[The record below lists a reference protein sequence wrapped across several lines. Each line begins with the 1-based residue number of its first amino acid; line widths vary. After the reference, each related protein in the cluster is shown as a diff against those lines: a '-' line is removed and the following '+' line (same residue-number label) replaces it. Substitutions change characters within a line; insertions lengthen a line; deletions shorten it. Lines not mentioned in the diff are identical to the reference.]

1 MTSPDQIAADPLTA
15 ISHSRHLALELS
27 ETLKLA
33 IPLALTQLGQ
43 IAMMTTDIAMI
54 GRLGSEAM
62 AAAALAH
69 TVFFVSFTFGMG
81 LVSAVAPLAAQ
92 AFGARNP
99 HLIRRSLRVGMWAAL
114 LMSLPMM
121 ALLLRGEQILLMLG
135 QAPTS
140 AHLAQQYLLGLAWGM
155 LPALWFMAIRGFMSA
170 VNRPEPILWITLAA
184 IPANAALVY
193 VLLYG
198 AFGLPELGLFGVGLA
213 SSIVNL
219 ATFLAGLWFATR
231 RRPFRKY
238 HVLGHF
244 WRTDWQLMR
253 KLVIIGAPISIS
265 FLLEYG
271 LFGAAGLLMGVI
283 STTALAAHQIALQ
296 VAAILYMV
304 PFGIS
309 MAATVRVG
317 HAVGRG
323 DAGGV
328 RRAGYIA
335 TWLGI
340 VLAAI
345 LTLAVIISR
354 FGIAEV
360 FLGEST
366 DTTAELSATLLL
378 VGSTLFIADA
388 IQTIAAGALRGMNDT
403 RIPLLFAVLSYW
415 LIGFAC
421 ACWLGFWTSS
431 GAVGVWIG
439 LSVGTAIFAILL
451 LLRFRA
457 LTSKLTFSMTVREI
471 TPAVDA
477 DTLLSGAQ
485 FADAFCVEVA
495 DRDLDA
501 RRAAERMMARQPR
514 WAEAL
519 VSLRNFLVSPLG
531 LKTSGATPGAPREM
545 IGIFPVVSETPDRL
559 IAGFNDSH
567 LDFRVVVDVT
577 TPGGIRQVTLTTL
590 VKTHNWTGA
599 HLSRDHPPV
608 SPADRARFA
617 ASGDNLRR
625 WLTEPALR

>member
-1 MTSPDQIAADPLTA
+1 MLEKVNAKSMTPPAAGVVPG
-15 ISHSRHLALELS
+15 RHLAIELS

-33 IPLALTQLGQ
+33 VPLALTQLGQ

-92 AFGARNP
+92 AYGARNP

-121 ALLLRGEQILLMLG
+121 ALLFRGEPILLMLG
-135 QAPTS
+135 QAPAS
-140 AHLAQQYLLGLAWGM
+140 AKLAQQYLLGLAWGM

-170 VNRPEPILWITLAA
+170 VHRPEPILWITLAA

-193 VLLYG
+193 VLMYG
-198 AFGLPELGLFGVGLA
+198 AFGLPQLGLFGVGLA

-244 WRTDWQLMR
+244 WRVDWPLMR
-253 KLVIIGAPISIS
+253 QLVVIGAPISTA

-304 PFGIS
+304 PFGIG

-335 TWLGI
+335 IWLGI
-340 VLAAI
+340 VLAAV

-354 FGIAEV
+354 FAIAEV

-366 DTTAELSATLLL
+366 DAAAILSATLLL

-388 IQTIAAGALRGMNDT
+388 IQTVVAGSLRGMSDT
-403 RIPLLFAVLSYW
+403 RIPLLFATLSYW
-415 LIGFAC
+415 LIGFPC
-421 ACWLGFWTSS
+421 AWWLGFHTPL
-431 GAVGVWIG
+431 GAAGVWVG
-439 LSVGTAIFAILL
+439 LSVGTAVYAVLL
-451 LLRFRA
+451 LLRFHR
-457 LTSKLTFSMTVREI
+457 MT
-471 TPAVDA
+471 
-477 DTLLSGAQ
+477 
-485 FADAFCVEVA
+485 
-495 DRDLDA
+495 
-501 RRAAERMMARQPR
+501 
-514 WAEAL
+514 
-519 VSLRNFLVSPLG
+519 
-531 LKTSGATPGAPREM
+531 K
-545 IGIFPVVSETPDRL
+545 
-559 IAGFNDSH
+559 
-567 LDFRVVVDVT
+567 
-577 TPGGIRQVTLTTL
+577 
-590 VKTHNWTGA
+590 
-599 HLSRDHPPV
+599 
-608 SPADRARFA
+608 RFGK
-617 ASGDNLRR
+617 S
-625 WLTEPALR
+625 